1 MEKCTDINQRRRT
14 LLNDRR
20 VRGNPAA
27 QQKQNQLNSSVKCV
41 QSLEP
46 IKPTVFKV
54 AIKNKYD
61 IKATDQNPSLKQPPD
76 SSQLNLRKVTAWG
89 NASSMSASLKKQC
102 TLTTTESQRYLS
114 RSTNPKDK
122 MPVENNMFYITGED
136 NRRTKHDAE
145 DHVSRKEVVL
155 EMPCET
161 AASSVTF
168 DSEFQQTEI
177 NNRETLH
184 FYLPTHDIQDEE
196 EFTTTREPSAD
207 VSQDPDITNGVL
219 NREQNCKSTK
229 PKQEDKNGNRVKD
242 SAWASAPGSGLR
254 DQMQRRL
261 TCARKTV
268 PVPVVTVYSV
278 EQNEYSEISEHPRN
292 RLNQTQPLKHNYVN
306 HSVVDLTIY
315 DLETELDEDHSVQEN
330 THVDS
335 SQSNANE
342 NLTLIACTKND
353 REKSN
358 TFGSSTWKPQRYVVI
373 DQTNFLARPQNIQ
386 HKPCISS
393 VQMVRNKLSHTKQ

>member
-14 LLNDRR
+14 LLNYRR

-27 QQKQNQLNSSVKCV
+27 QQTQNQLDSSVTCV
-41 QSLEP
+41 HSLEP
-46 IKPTVFKV
+46 LKPTVFKV

-61 IKATDQNPSLKQPPD
+61 IKAHQNPSLKQPPH
-76 SSQLNLRKVTAWG
+76 SSQLNLGKVTAWG
-89 NASSMSASLKKQC
+89 NANSMSASIKKQC
-102 TLTTTESQRYLS
+102 TLTTESRRYLS

-122 MPVENNMFYITGED
+122 MPVESMFYITGD

-155 EMPCET
+155 VMPCET

-168 DSEFQQTEI
+168 DSEFQKTEI

-184 FYLPTHDIQDEE
+184 FYLPTHDIQEEE
-196 EFTTTREPSAD
+196 EFTTAREPSAD

-229 PKQEDKNGNRVKD
+229 PKQEDKNGIRVKD

-261 TCARKTV
+261 TCARKSV
-268 PVPVVTVYSV
+268 PVPIVTVYSI
-278 EQNEYSEISEHPRN
+278 EQNEYSEISEHPQN
-292 RLNQTQPLKHNYVN
+292 RLNQTQPKHNHFN
-306 HSVVDLTIY
+306 HSAVELTIH
-315 DLETELDEDHSVQEN
+315 DLETELDEDQSVQER
-330 THVDS
+330 HVDS

-342 NLTLIACTKND
+342 NLTLIACRKND

-373 DQTNFLARPQNIQ
+373 DQTNFLAGLQNIQ
-386 HKPCISS
+386 HKPCVSS
-393 VQMVRNKLSHTKQ
+393 VQMVQNKLSHTKQ